1 MQLPALH
8 SMLHQASELAATKN
22 ASFEAVCRRE
32 EDAERVLAEVRAEKA
47 VRAGSAQSANELVTA
62 LQEKIQRH
70 TASTGPKTGP
80 DTAEEPGHGDPPTVR
95 ASIQRATRELL
106 LEQGEATPKE
116 IREHIEKVLPHVNV
130 KSTSPELTHLVKQGL
145 LVRPRGGVY
154 RLGGEWAR
162 AENR

>member
-8 SMLHQASELAATKN
+8 SMLHQASELASAKF
-22 ASFEAVCRRE
+22 AALEAVCRRE

-62 LQEKIQRH
+62 LQEKIRRH
-70 TASTGPKTGP
+70 TAVTAPMTGAEIT
-80 DTAEEPGHGDPPTVR
+80 EEPDNGDRPTTR
-95 ASIQRATRELL
+95 AAIQRATRELL
-106 LEQGEATPKE
+106 LEQGEATTKE
-116 IREHIEKVLPHVNV
+116 IRQHIQKVLPHVNV

-162 AENR
+162 AESV